1 MLEAVT
7 MADVSEKHS
16 LNKLCANWWWGKG
29 K

>member
-7 MADVSEKHS
+7 MADISEEHS
-16 LNKLCANWWWGKG
+16 LNKLRVSWQWGKG